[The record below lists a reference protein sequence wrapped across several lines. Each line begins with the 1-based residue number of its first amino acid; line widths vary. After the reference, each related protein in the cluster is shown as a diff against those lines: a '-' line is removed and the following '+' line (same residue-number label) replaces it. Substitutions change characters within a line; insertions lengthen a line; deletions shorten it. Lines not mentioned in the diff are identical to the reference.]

1 MPEGATGCD
10 PAVAEERMNA
20 LDQALADLVDA
31 ARKIGEWKAEPA
43 PLTPTERGAWNLR
56 IAELTAAEA
65 NARQRIRHLVGER
78 PEPVVLPA
86 VVAHLQRAGWHLE
99 RWNEDWASFRDGR
112 HLPGHAYR
120 RAVIS
125 PHGAVISPH
134 RLLVEHRTLG
144 GYIRDVSDG
153 PRRFRTLDELDAL
166 LAQCGLKSKPYEGP
180 KL

>member
-1 MPEGATGCD
+1 MSD
-10 PAVAEERMNA
+10 P

-112 HLPGHAYR
+112 HLPAHAYR
-120 RAVIS
+120 RAGVLV
-125 PHGAVISPH
+125 HGVM
-134 RLLVEHRTLG
+134 VEHRTIG
-144 GYIRDVSDG
+144 
-153 PRRFRTLDELDAL
+153 
-166 LAQCGLKSKPYEGP
+166 
-180 KL
+180 

>member
-65 NARQRIRHLVGER
+65 NARQTIHRLCDDGGYQATHECHMN
-78 PEPVVLPA
+78 LPA
-86 VVAHLQRAGWHLE
+86 LAAHMQRAGWHLE
-99 RWNEDWASFRDGR
+99 RWNTDWASFRDGR
-112 HLPGHAYR
+112 HLPARAYR

-125 PHGAVISPH
+125 QYG
-134 RLLVEHRTLG
+134 LLVEHRALG
-144 GYIRDVSDG
+144 GYVRDVSDG
-153 PRRFRTLDELDAL
+153 PKRFQTLDELDAL

-180 KL
+180 KT